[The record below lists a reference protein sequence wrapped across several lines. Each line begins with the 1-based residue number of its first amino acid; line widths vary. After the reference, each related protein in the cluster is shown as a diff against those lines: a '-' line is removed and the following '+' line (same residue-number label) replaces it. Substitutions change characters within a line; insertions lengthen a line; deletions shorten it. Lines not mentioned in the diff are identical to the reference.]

1 MSSTVNMDMALISTS
16 NIIPQDQL
24 RRVFEECVKELGGVI
39 QNNNLFLGKENLGKL
54 TINNRIVL
62 SFSSDYETSKRAEV
76 RKLLRDTFTRRV
88 AIAHENYLY
97 ELKKEKERLEQ
108 QSRVEAELLNSL
120 KDTTDEIGKKIEEVD
135 RRREQKEETDQHPFD
150 RQFFLS
156 AIDGTNHNVSHP
168 FRLPPRSFLS
178 SGQESPVSFFWRPRP
193 ASRYRYPIF
202 EKLSRK
208 E

>member
-88 AIAHENYLY
+88 AVAHENYLY

-120 KDTTDEIGKKIEEVD
+120 KEVETKIEKSEIGFERQNQSECDALKGEIIDAAVAQGYEVV
-135 RRREQKEETDQHPFD
+135 EETTSQGVQL
-150 RQFFLS
+150 QF
-156 AIDGTNHNVSHP
+156 IRRD
-168 FRLPPRSFLS
+168 
-178 SGQESPVSFFWRPRP
+178 
-193 ASRYRYPIF
+193 Y
-202 EKLSRK
+202 
-208 E
+208 

>member
-120 KDTTDEIGKKIEEVD
+120 KEVETKIEKSEIGFERQNQSKCDALKGEIIDAAVAQGYEVVEAETSQGIQLQFI
-135 RRREQKEETDQHPFD
+135 RRD
-150 RQFFLS
+150 
-156 AIDGTNHNVSHP
+156 
-168 FRLPPRSFLS
+168 
-178 SGQESPVSFFWRPRP
+178 
-193 ASRYRYPIF
+193 Y
-202 EKLSRK
+202 
-208 E
+208 

>member
-62 SFSSDYETSKRAEV
+62 SFSSDYETSKRSEV

-88 AIAHENYLY
+88 AIVHENYLY
-97 ELKKEKERLEQ
+97 ELRKEKERLKK
-108 QSRVEAELLNSL
+108 QSQVEAELLNSL
-120 KDTTDEIGKKIEEVD
+120 KEVETKIEKSEIGFERQNQSECDALKGEIIDAAVAQGYEVV
-135 RRREQKEETDQHPFD
+135 EETTSQGVQL
-150 RQFFLS
+150 QF
-156 AIDGTNHNVSHP
+156 IRRD
-168 FRLPPRSFLS
+168 
-178 SGQESPVSFFWRPRP
+178 
-193 ASRYRYPIF
+193 Y
-202 EKLSRK
+202 
-208 E
+208 

>member
-16 NIIPQDQL
+16 NIITQDQL

-88 AIAHENYLY
+88 AIYHENYLY
-97 ELKKEKERLEQ
+97 ELRKEKERLEK
-108 QSRVEAELLNSL
+108 QSQVEAELLNSL
-120 KDTTDEIGKKIEEVD
+120 KEVETKIEKSEIGFERQNQSECDALKGEIIDAAVAQGYEVV
-135 RRREQKEETDQHPFD
+135 EETTSQGVQL
-150 RQFFLS
+150 QF
-156 AIDGTNHNVSHP
+156 IRRD
-168 FRLPPRSFLS
+168 
-178 SGQESPVSFFWRPRP
+178 
-193 ASRYRYPIF
+193 Y
-202 EKLSRK
+202 
-208 E
+208 

>member
-88 AIAHENYLY
+88 AIVHENYLY
-97 ELKKEKERLEQ
+97 ELRKEKERLEK
-108 QSRVEAELLNSL
+108 QSQVEAELLNSL
-120 KDTTDEIGKKIEEVD
+120 KEVETKIEKSEIGFERQNQSECDALKGEIIDAAVAQGYEVV
-135 RRREQKEETDQHPFD
+135 EETTSQGVQL
-150 RQFFLS
+150 QF
-156 AIDGTNHNVSHP
+156 IRRD
-168 FRLPPRSFLS
+168 
-178 SGQESPVSFFWRPRP
+178 
-193 ASRYRYPIF
+193 Y
-202 EKLSRK
+202 
-208 E
+208 

>member
-88 AIAHENYLY
+88 AIAHENYLH

-120 KDTTDEIGKKIEEVD
+120 KEVETKIEKSEIGFERQNQSECDALKGEIIDAAVAQGYEVV
-135 RRREQKEETDQHPFD
+135 EETTPQGVQL
-150 RQFFLS
+150 QF
-156 AIDGTNHNVSHP
+156 IRRD
-168 FRLPPRSFLS
+168 
-178 SGQESPVSFFWRPRP
+178 
-193 ASRYRYPIF
+193 Y
-202 EKLSRK
+202 
-208 E
+208 

>member
-24 RRVFEECVKELGGVI
+24 KRVFEECVKELGGVI
-39 QNNNLFLGKENLGKL
+39 QNYNLFLEKENLGKL

-62 SFSSDYETSKRAEV
+62 SFSSDYETSKRSEV

-97 ELKKEKERLEQ
+97 ELKKEKERLEE

-120 KDTTDEIGKKIEEVD
+120 KEVETKIEKSEIGFERQNQSECDALKGEIIDAAVAQGYEVVEEITSQGMQLQFI
-135 RRREQKEETDQHPFD
+135 RRD
-150 RQFFLS
+150 
-156 AIDGTNHNVSHP
+156 
-168 FRLPPRSFLS
+168 
-178 SGQESPVSFFWRPRP
+178 
-193 ASRYRYPIF
+193 Y
-202 EKLSRK
+202 
-208 E
+208 

>member
-24 RRVFEECVKELGGVI
+24 RRVFEECVKELGGVV

-97 ELKKEKERLEQ
+97 ELKKEKERLEEQ
-108 QSRVEAELLNSL
+108 NRVESELLKSL
-120 KDTTDEIGKKIEEVD
+120 KEVETKIEKSEIGFERQNQSECDALKGEIIDAAVA
-135 RRREQKEETDQHPFD
+135 QGYQVVEETTSQGVQL
-150 RQFFLS
+150 QF
-156 AIDGTNHNVSHP
+156 IRRD
-168 FRLPPRSFLS
+168 
-178 SGQESPVSFFWRPRP
+178 
-193 ASRYRYPIF
+193 Y
-202 EKLSRK
+202 
-208 E
+208 

>member
-24 RRVFEECVKELGGVI
+24 KRVFEECVKELGGVI

-62 SFSSDYETSKRAEV
+62 SFSSDYETSKRSEV

-97 ELKKEKERLEQ
+97 ELKKEKERLEE

-120 KDTTDEIGKKIEEVD
+120 KEVETKIEKSEIGFERQNQSECDALKGEIIDAALAQGYEVV
-135 RRREQKEETDQHPFD
+135 EETTSQGVQL
-150 RQFFLS
+150 QF
-156 AIDGTNHNVSHP
+156 IRRD
-168 FRLPPRSFLS
+168 
-178 SGQESPVSFFWRPRP
+178 
-193 ASRYRYPIF
+193 Y
-202 EKLSRK
+202 
-208 E
+208 

>member
-39 QNNNLFLGKENLGKL
+39 QNNNLFLGKEILGKL

-120 KDTTDEIGKKIEEVD
+120 KEVETKIEKSEIGFERQNQSECDALKGEIIDAAVAQGYEVV
-135 RRREQKEETDQHPFD
+135 EETTSQGVQL
-150 RQFFLS
+150 QF
-156 AIDGTNHNVSHP
+156 IRRD
-168 FRLPPRSFLS
+168 
-178 SGQESPVSFFWRPRP
+178 
-193 ASRYRYPIF
+193 Y
-202 EKLSRK
+202 
-208 E
+208 

>member
-54 TINNRIVL
+54 TINNRIIL

-120 KDTTDEIGKKIEEVD
+120 KEVETKIEKSEIGFERQNQSECDALKGEIIDAAVAQGYEVV
-135 RRREQKEETDQHPFD
+135 EETTSQGVQL
-150 RQFFLS
+150 QF
-156 AIDGTNHNVSHP
+156 IRRD
-168 FRLPPRSFLS
+168 
-178 SGQESPVSFFWRPRP
+178 
-193 ASRYRYPIF
+193 Y
-202 EKLSRK
+202 
-208 E
+208 

>member
-62 SFSSDYETSKRAEV
+62 SFSSDYETYKRGEV

-97 ELKKEKERLEQ
+97 ELKKKKERLEQ

-120 KDTTDEIGKKIEEVD
+120 NELETKIEKSEIGFKRQNQSQIKTIQKNSHKIHS
-135 RRREQKEETDQHPFD
+135 TIIIPY
-150 RQFFLS
+150 
-156 AIDGTNHNVSHP
+156 
-168 FRLPPRSFLS
+168 FR
-178 SGQESPVSFFWRPRP
+178 
-193 ASRYRYPIF
+193 
-202 EKLSRK
+202 
-208 E
+208 

>member
-39 QNNNLFLGKENLGKL
+39 QNNNLFLGDENLGKL

-62 SFSSDYETSKRAEV
+62 SFSSDYDTYKRGEV

-88 AIAHENYLY
+88 AIAHDNYLY

-108 QSRVEAELLNSL
+108 QSRVEAELLDSL
-120 KDTTDEIGKKIEEVD
+120 NEVETKIKKSEIGFERQNQSECDALKGEIIDAAVAQGYEVVETETSQGVQLQFI
-135 RRREQKEETDQHPFD
+135 RRD
-150 RQFFLS
+150 
-156 AIDGTNHNVSHP
+156 
-168 FRLPPRSFLS
+168 
-178 SGQESPVSFFWRPRP
+178 
-193 ASRYRYPIF
+193 Y
-202 EKLSRK
+202 
-208 E
+208 